1 MAPIKKT
8 KKIGITPDAH
18 SQKIPL
24 AVGYHKKEVF
34 LLMKI
39 IRGKKEPREHGLAIV
54 RGHGESVFTGKPE
67 HAHLVRIGPRGKK
80 VDENLAH
87 CRDFKFFCH
96 DDDMTL
102 AYVRQG
108 THGPEF
114 AYASTE
120 DFITWV
126 VGGTVK
132 EVKKPGILIPELED
146 GAGDVIY
153 SNGGQI
159 ETAISQNLRSWKIV
173 FPARAPHWNF
183 FEGLPFNIVGAIA
196 VPDGIIAGGGIALF
210 YESRMKADILIDDH
224 LHNKKIGD
232 EHFVKIGCAL
242 FSSKNPTQLIWQT
255 ELPLMEISVESD
267 GQISFIGVT
276 PIHPEMDPKSK
287 SKKEYTMHGVRFY
300 FSDKAGKIHL
310 FEFPLEHIA
319 DHKSGRVTRAKRA
332 PENPIMKPSQ
342 KGWEYDGVF
351 NPAVVRLD
359 GKVHLL
365 YRAVGND
372 GWSRIGHAATTD
384 GVRISE
390 RGVKPVYSLHKH
402 EIPDLADGED
412 MSLFSSGGSW
422 GGCEDPK
429 ATNIDGRVYMTFVA
443 HDGGWPMRSALTSIG
458 KKDFLNKKWKWAKPQ
473 LMSPPNVG
481 SKSVVILPEKIIDE
495 DGTEKY
501 VVFHRV
507 WPNIMV
513 DLVPKLE
520 FGEGKRWLRNLYSI
534 RPRRSYWDSQKMS
547 MGTAPIRTP
556 HGWLAI
562 YSAVDRQDSSK
573 YKIGA
578 MLLDLKQP
586 WKAIARS
593 RKPILEPDEQYENS
607 YEGGRGKSG
616 IVYPGGAVDID
627 GMLHIYY
634 GGADMVTCVAT
645 VPVNELVESLLRDR
659 QPHLKITPCL
669 L

>member
-8 KKIGITPDAH
+8 KKISVNQEHH

-24 AVGYHKKEVF
+24 AVGYHKQEVF
-34 LLMKI
+34 LLEKI
-39 IRGKKEPREHGLAIV
+39 IHGKMEPREYELVIV
-54 RGHGESVFTGKPE
+54 RGHGESVFTAKPE
-67 HAHLVRIGPRGKK
+67 HVHLVRIGARGKK
-80 VDENLAH
+80 IPENLAH

-96 DDDMTL
+96 DDDVTL
-102 AYVRQG
+102 SYVRQG

-132 EVKKPGILIPELED
+132 EVKKAGILIPEIED
-146 GAGDVIY
+146 GASDIIY
-153 SNGGQI
+153 SSGDQI
-159 ETAISQNLRSWKIV
+159 ETAISQNLESWKVV

-183 FEGLPFNIVGAIA
+183 FEGFPFSIIGVIILPET
-196 VPDGIIAGGGIALF
+196 IAGGGIAVF
-210 YESRMKADILIDDH
+210 YESRIKSDIFIDER
-224 LHNKKIGD
+224 LHNKKIGE
-232 EHFVKIGCAL
+232 EHFVKIGAAI
-242 FSSKNPTQLIWQT
+242 FSSQNPTKLLWQT

-267 GQISFIGVT
+267 GHISFIGVM
-276 PIHPEMDPKSK
+276 PIQPEHNPKAR
-287 SKKEYTMHGVRFY
+287 SKKEYTMHGARFY
-300 FSDKAGKIHL
+300 FADKSGKIHL
-310 FEFPLEHIA
+310 FELPLEHLA
-319 DHKSGRVTRAKRA
+319 DHKSGRRLKASRAA
-332 PENPIMKPSQ
+332 ENPIMKPSE

-351 NPAVVRLD
+351 NPAAVRLD
-359 GKVHLL
+359 RKVHLL
-365 YRAVGND
+365 YRAVGTD
-372 GWSRIGHAATTD
+372 GWSRIGHAATID
-384 GVRISE
+384 GVHISE
-390 RGVKPVYSLHKH
+390 RGIVPIYSLHKH

-429 ATNIDGRVYMTFVA
+429 ATAIDGRIYMTFVA
-443 HDGGWPMRSALTSIG
+443 HDGGWPMRTALTSISQT
-458 KKDFLNKKWKWAKPQ
+458 DFKNKKWRWVKPQ
-473 LMSPPNVG
+473 LMSAPNVG
-481 SKSVVILPEKIIDE
+481 SKSVVILPEKITNKNGAE
-495 DGTEKY
+495 NY

-513 DLVPKLE
+513 DVVPKLE
-520 FGEGKRWLRNLYSI
+520 FGEGKRWLQNLHSI
-534 RPRRSYWDSQKMS
+534 RPRRSYWDSQKLS

-562 YSAVDRQDSSK
+562 YSAVDRRDSSK

-578 MLLDLKQP
+578 MLLDLNEP
-586 WKAIARS
+586 WKVIARS
-593 RKPILEPDEQYENS
+593 RRPILEPDEHYENT
-607 YEGGRGKSG
+607 YEGGRGKAG

-627 GMLHIYY
+627 GVLHIYY

-645 VPVNELVESLLRDR
+645 VPMNEIVANLLRDR
-659 QPHLKITPCL
+659 QPNIKITQCL